1 MVGVR
6 ARPKV
11 MLIGGPSHSLCSPQ
25 KHDRTHTTMTSLTA
39 FQRSL
44 QREALPA
51 DLWTNDYFVP
61 RVVQAYGNLVAW
73 FADAQQQ
80 DMAPS
85 QAAALTTERYLDLA
99 RNVAM
104 LLATNAITEVSE
116 EAVASA
122 KHRWAG
128 QVDAWV
134 ALGTRV
140 EALHQAYR
148 EGSDELVTNRAEK
161 LWVALDTRSRAIT
174 GQTLE
179 KVIA

>member
-1 MVGVR
+1 
-6 ARPKV
+6 
-11 MLIGGPSHSLCSPQ
+11 
-25 KHDRTHTTMTSLTA
+25 MTSLTA

-61 RVVQAYGNLVAW
+61 RVVQSWGNLVAW
-73 FADAQQQ
+73 FSDAQQK

-85 QAAALTTERYLDLA
+85 AAAALTTERYLELA
-99 RNVAM
+99 RNTAM
-104 LLATNAITEVSE
+104 LLACNGVSDISE
-116 EAVASA
+116 EAEASA

-140 EALHQAYR
+140 ESLHQAYR
-148 EGSDELVTNRAEK
+148 EGSDALVTARAEK
-161 LWVALDTRSRAIT
+161 LWVALDTRSRAVT